1 MGKFCW
7 GLFEDEQE
15 SIDAGADCWHRFN
28 PRRKLELKPHH
39 WQRVL
44 HHVTVEVLALAQ
56 AGRDVSAVYTER
68 AVNLEDWQRTLNV
81 LIKVQKKGAVELHL
95 PKDDSLEQIL
105 KAIPQSLAE
114 EIMMAVEN
122 AEFLPEPAAED
133 AVEELAEELAQESA
147 EEAAQASAEE
157 VVETATGPIE
167 EESIEVFKEQ
177 HLNPKDIDAA
187 EKETMDAI
195 RTAVQGT
202 TKKHYAIGKGKKRQ
216 VFLYGGADTGFLQ
229 VPLAD
234 PAIKLA
240 VSVSE
245 PHNTENYTLT
255 LFHRSSSV
263 CSN

>member
-1 MGKFCW
+1 M
-7 GLFEDEQE
+7 
-15 SIDAGADCWHRFN
+15 
-28 PRRKLELKPHH
+28 KPHH

-105 KAIPQSLAE
+105 KAIPESLAE

-122 AEFLPEPAAED
+122 AEFLPEPAAEE
-133 AVEELAEELAQESA
+133 AAEELAEELAQGSA
-147 EEAAQASAEE
+147 EEGLEAATE
-157 VVETATGPIE
+157 PIE
-167 EESIEVFKEQ
+167 EESIEAFKEQ
-177 HLNPKDIDAA
+177 HLSPTDIDAA

-240 VSVSE
+240 VSVLK
-245 PHNTENYTLT
+245 PRNTENL
-255 LFHRSSSV
+255 
-263 CSN
+263 

>member
-1 MGKFCW
+1 
-7 GLFEDEQE
+7 
-15 SIDAGADCWHRFN
+15 
-28 PRRKLELKPHH
+28 LKPHH

-105 KAIPQSLAE
+105 KAIPESLAE
-114 EIMMAVEN
+114 EIMMAAEN
-122 AEFLPEPAAED
+122 AEFLPEPVAEEAA
-133 AVEELAEELAQESA
+133 AELAEELAQESA
-147 EEAAQASAEE
+147 QESVEEGLEAATE
-157 VVETATGPIE
+157 PIE
-167 EESIEVFKEQ
+167 EESIEAFKEQ

-240 VSVSE
+240 VSVLK
-245 PHNTENYTLT
+245 PRNTKNLY
-255 LFHRSSSV
+255 
-263 CSN
+263 